1 MPFKSY
7 LGRTDLPKGLRN
19 NNPGNLIKT
28 NINWNGEVLVNTDGH
43 FEQFIELRY
52 GIRALMRD
60 LINDIQKGKTN
71 VAALITEFAPAFEN
85 NTASYINSVVNSI
98 GTAIVGQLTQEVLIG
113 LCKAIIRVE
122 IGSGYTSYVTD
133 NDYQDAIAILGYS
146 LPKKKV
152 AS

>member
-1 MPFKSY
+1 MYKSY

-28 NINWNGEVLVNTDGH
+28 NIHWNGEVLSNTDGH

-60 LINDIQKGKTN
+60 LINDIRKGKTN
-71 VAALITEFAPAFEN
+71 VTALITEFAPAFEN
-85 NTASYINSVVNSI
+85 NTSSYINSVVNSI
-98 GTAIVGQLTQEVLIG
+98 GTAIIGQLTQEVLIS

-122 IGSGYTSYVTD
+122 IGSNYTSYVT
-133 NDYQDAIAILGYS
+133 NQDYQDAIAILGYN

-152 AS
+152 IS